1 MGDGPVARRRPGVV
15 ALRPGMLIGACDDR
29 PMQKGLI
36 VLATALLLG
45 TFAVT
50 ASTGWGPFQLKVP
63 ARGFAEHC
71 VEMAAGRS
79 MRYAFEAAAEVDF
92 NIHYHRASEV
102 FFPVKQSGVRS
113 ARGEFI
119 SPHDD
124 MYCLMWEHKG
134 EGDTSVTGSLDETPK
149 RATR

>member
-1 MGDGPVARRRPGVV
+1 MR
-15 ALRPGMLIGACDDR
+15 
-29 PMQKGLI
+29 KGLI
-36 VLATALLLG
+36 FSAMAVLLG
-45 TFAVT
+45 ASAVT

-63 ARGFAEHC
+63 ARGFGEHC

-79 MRYAFEAAAEVDF
+79 MRYDFVSAAEVDF

-113 ARGEFI
+113 SRGEFVA
-119 SPHDD
+119 PHDD
-124 MYCLMWEHKG
+124 TYCLMWERTG
-134 EGDTSVTGSLDETPK
+134 EGETSVTGSIDETPK